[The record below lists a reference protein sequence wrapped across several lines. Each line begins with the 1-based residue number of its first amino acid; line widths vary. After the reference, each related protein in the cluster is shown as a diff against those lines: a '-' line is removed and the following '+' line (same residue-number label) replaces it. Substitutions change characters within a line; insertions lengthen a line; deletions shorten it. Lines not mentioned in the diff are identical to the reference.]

1 MEGPDIVCVH
11 QANFLEKEEALRL
24 RDQMAKAI
32 SLHGFQGTVGSRDGN
47 YSVDQ
52 SYRNST
58 IYFLD
63 PWNPPDCMD
72 GDLVRA
78 VFYKIAGFA
87 EIACRTT
94 LEHLDIH
101 LNDLASTPLQLGRY
115 QVGERYE
122 EHSDNSGKSKGRL
135 LSVSVNVS
143 TAREGG
149 HLSLSRLPP
158 TSPAVEE
165 IRQDRA
171 IVAFPSWERHSV
183 SAVEHG
189 ERYSIVAWFKGT
201 RGSPGS
207 GEGHGPDA
215 EGGGRQAGGN
225 GRGHRQRPA

>member
-1 MEGPDIVCVH
+1 MEEPDIVCVN
-11 QANFLEKEEALRL
+11 QTNFLEKEEALRL
-24 RDQMAKAI
+24 RDQMAQAI
-32 SLHGFQGTVGSRDGN
+32 SLHGSQGTVGSGDGN
-47 YSVDQ
+47 YGVNP

-72 GDLVRA
+72 GDLVRS

-94 LEHLDIH
+94 LKHLDIR

-115 QVGERYE
+115 RVGERYE
-122 EHSDNSGKSKGRL
+122 EHADNSGKSKGRL
-135 LSVSVNVS
+135 LSISVTVSN
-143 TAREGG
+143 AREGG

-183 SAVEHG
+183 SAVTQG
-189 ERYSIVAWFKGT
+189 ERYSIVTWFEGT
-201 RGSPGS
+201 RGSPG
-207 GEGHGPDA
+207 
-215 EGGGRQAGGN
+215 
-225 GRGHRQRPA
+225 QR